1 MSLRLENLK
10 NLETRSV
17 DMSIIN
23 PMKFSNPF
31 KTFSPKILVLLL
43 LAVGSGIVLM
53 LGSIAGVGILGAFHH
68 IASIYHSQ
76 TVEASTAFV
85 NDDLDRLLK
94 SAAQPQ
100 IELWQKQNLDQKD
113 VATTARYDAAAWHWD
128 ASRHQLNVIS
138 ATSSLMMTV
147 VDEVV
152 PFRQLVKPTV
162 DVLPAYPGYVLPQMP
177 KEVRWQ
183 ISRQFVDGKA
193 AWVMWAVPENA
204 ALNSIWGITFS
215 QESLRPQ
222 LAKLLRRLCH
232 DNFMKLALFDEQK
245 KLLLA
250 VNYQGPIKGIDSLVA
265 GENQTFLEKPLGQ
278 TLDGMSMQIV
288 YTPGIFGKIPHW
300 ALRTVIILI
309 GLIGALMVGSIV
321 YFYGLERT
329 SSSQLQLQN
338 DWVLNLAHTLR
349 GPCHS
354 LGVLTEA
361 MKANANGELD
371 ELYLL
376 ARRELEAMDSHCR
389 QFLQLARKDMKTAE
403 MRIDSV
409 AIKSLVETAIERVLT
424 RYPLVKKDLVKPG
437 ELPEIMVKGNSAA
450 AIETLMTV
458 LDNAIKYSPE
468 QKRISIACEH
478 REKVLRL
485 SVIDNG
491 YGISAED
498 AAKVGTAFFR
508 SSRSNLEGIN
518 GTGVGLY
525 LAREACAAMG
535 WEICIESEGTDK
547 GTRVTFT
554 IPVAEQ

>member
-1 MSLRLENLK
+1 
-10 NLETRSV
+10 
-17 DMSIIN
+17 
-23 PMKFSNPF
+23 
-31 KTFSPKILVLLL
+31 
-43 LAVGSGIVLM
+43 
-53 LGSIAGVGILGAFHH
+53 
-68 IASIYHSQ
+68 
-76 TVEASTAFV
+76 
-85 NDDLDRLLK
+85 
-94 SAAQPQ
+94 
-100 IELWQKQNLDQKD
+100 
-113 VATTARYDAAAWHWD
+113 
-128 ASRHQLNVIS
+128 
-138 ATSSLMMTV
+138 
-147 VDEVV
+147 
-152 PFRQLVKPTV
+152 
-162 DVLPAYPGYVLPQMP
+162 
-177 KEVRWQ
+177 
-183 ISRQFVDGKA
+183 
-193 AWVMWAVPENA
+193 
-204 ALNSIWGITFS
+204 
-215 QESLRPQ
+215 
-222 LAKLLRRLCH
+222 
-232 DNFMKLALFDEQK
+232 
-245 KLLLA
+245 
-250 VNYQGPIKGIDSLVA
+250 
-265 GENQTFLEKPLGQ
+265 
-278 TLDGMSMQIV
+278 MSMQIV

-424 RYPLVKKDLVKPG
+424 RYPLVKKDVVKPG